1 MSKNKKNKD
10 ITLES
15 HDSAAV
21 KTPCQEANEV
31 SKQPKKSFGRKVWI
45 YIKPW
50 LNKKFLM
57 TYGLVWSWHLLL
69 YAGLI
74 WGNPAIK
81 KTCITIYGIL
91 WLPWCQENL
100 FQVPLA
106 IYLYNKWFKE
116 NNEALETMKIEAKN
130 DFLKLKDLWHRKPWV
145 IILITLAFIALIAG
159 GWLLVDWLA

>member
-1 MSKNKKNKD
+1 MSENKKNKNF
-10 ITLES
+10 TL
-15 HDSAAV
+15 
-21 KTPCQEANEV
+21 TPDETNQEANEV
-31 SKQPKKSFGRKVWI
+31 SEKGKNTFGRKVWI

-50 LNKKFLM
+50 LNVKFLM

-91 WLPWCQENL
+91 LLPWCQENL

-106 IYLYNKWFKE
+106 IFLYNRWFKE
-116 NNEALETMKIEAKN
+116 CHNEALEAMKIEAKN
-130 DFLKLKDLWHRKPWV
+130 DLLKLKNLWHRKPWL
-145 IILITLAFIALIAG
+145 IILITLAFIALIVG